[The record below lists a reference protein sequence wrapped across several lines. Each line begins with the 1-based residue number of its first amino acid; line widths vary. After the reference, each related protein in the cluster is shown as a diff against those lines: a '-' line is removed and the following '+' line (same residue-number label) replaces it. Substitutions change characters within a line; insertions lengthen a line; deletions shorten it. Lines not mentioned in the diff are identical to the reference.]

1 MQKTY
6 KILSLL
12 LEYPE
17 KDVYDTIPF
26 IDNEATCDHYLNE
39 EELKQLDAFLSECE
53 RLSLE
58 EWQMYYVNVFDMSK
72 QINLYLFDHIY
83 GDSRQRGM
91 AMVNL
96 KETYSNDGFELTT
109 NELPDYLPV
118 FLEYLSFQ
126 TDEGKTIKLLNDIKN
141 VIEKLHKL
149 TNEKDV
155 FYKYIFN
162 ILQSLMGREVTVL
175 AT

>member
-17 KDVYDTIPF
+17 KDIYDILPF
-26 IDNEATCDHYLNE
+26 IDNEATVDHYLNE
-39 EELKQLDAFLSECE
+39 EELRQLDAFISECE
-53 RLSLE
+53 KLSLE

-83 GDSRQRGM
+83 GDSRERGM

-96 KETYSNDGFELTT
+96 KETYSKDGFELTT
-109 NELPDYLPV
+109 TELPDYLPV

-126 TDEGKTIKLLNDIKN
+126 TDEDKTIKLLTDIKN
-141 VIEKLHKL
+141 VIDKLSKL
-149 TNEKDV
+149 THEKDI
-155 FYKYIFN
+155 FYKYLFN
-162 ILQSLMGREVTVL
+162 ILQSLMSKEVSAE